1 MPKLKHFIYS
11 LSWILICLL
20 LGKLFAHYVDILPAS
35 LYGMVFFAFALHFKL
50 ARANH
55 IKDSI
60 QWIVKNM
67 SVCFVPAGVGLMS
80 HVGLLKSHGLVML
93 LILLGTT
100 IVLITLVA
108 CLSVKFIGDDT

>member
-1 MPKLKHFIYS
+1 MPKIIYLIYS
-11 LSWILICLL
+11 LSWILACLL
-20 LGKLFAHYVDILPAS
+20 LGKLLAHYVDILPAS
-35 LYGMVFFAFALHFKL
+35 LYGMVFFAFALHLKW
-50 ARANH
+50 ADASR

-80 HVGLLKSHGLVML
+80 HVGLLKSHGLMMM

-100 IVLITLVA
+100 LVLITLVA
-108 CLSVKFIGDDT
+108 YLSIKFIGDDT